1 MQDLIEWLENVIFV
15 NSPNYCNSLSF
26 RKLLQYIK
34 EHDID
39 LYKQLLQTELKEIDY
54 YGRKT
59 KNID

>member
-26 RKLLQYIK
+26 RKSLQYIK

-39 LYKQLLQTELKEIDY
+39 LYKQLLHTELNEIDY

>member
-26 RKLLQYIK
+26 RKSLQYIK

-39 LYKQLLQTELKEIDY
+39 LYKKLLQTELKEIN
-54 YGRKT
+54 YGNYDRQ
-59 KNID
+59 